1 MADASPSVTRGQKR
15 QNEKTVSRDLDAVR
29 LLARKLMKSDA
40 GTVNAALREVGIE
53 VLVKQNKSG
62 VESVSVAVK
71 PSVALV
77 PICNTMPLPQPV
89 VSSKCFQAT
98 FNADTGTRQNDNSLH
113 S

>member
-40 GTVNAALREVGIE
+40 GTVNAALREVGVE

-77 PICNTMPLPQPV
+77 PICNSVTLPQPV

-98 FNADTGTRQNDNSLH
+98 FNADTGT
-113 S
+113 

>member
-1 MADASPSVTRGQKR
+1 MLFLKNFRGAGATCVR
-15 QNEKTVSRDLDAVR
+15 PVLGHLDAVWQVTLTLR
-29 LLARKLMKSDA
+29 NVDSEA
-40 GTVNAALREVGIE
+40 VNATFQGVAKR

-98 FNADTGTRQNDNSLH
+98 FNADTGTR
-113 S
+113 